1 MDELIELVMEK
12 SGLGKAQAKKAVETV
27 IGFLKEKL
35 PDPIA
40 AQLDNV
46 IENDAVMDQA
56 SGLLDKGLSGLGGL
70 LGKK

>member
-70 LGKK
+70 LGKE